1 MSTFVVNYCNPMLIE
16 VRRASDGIG
25 DGEGVS
31 MSTSVEVDA
40 GSRLRS
46 SGLSST
52 GPAVMS
58 RILTWQPDFWER
70 DLPLVANGASIPR
83 TKTLRNSLPS
93 DAAKLEQILFSA
105 KCNLIAAGWATW
117 WTRLRLLGPAT
128 AGAPGTHCCG
138 IVLWL
143 GASVPCS
150 RYESRRP

>member
-58 RILTWQPDFWER
+58 RILT
-70 DLPLVANGASIPR
+70 
-83 TKTLRNSLPS
+83 
-93 DAAKLEQILFSA
+93 
-105 KCNLIAAGWATW
+105 
-117 WTRLRLLGPAT
+117 
-128 AGAPGTHCCG
+128 
-138 IVLWL
+138 
-143 GASVPCS
+143 
-150 RYESRRP
+150 